1 MIDNTLLFTVERSRL
16 IQKINEYKNTHT
28 GDEPY
33 LIMNLITYSVLSGKY
48 PMQHMEH
55 DFEPNHK
62 FEYCNCKVLF
72 DESIEIGCVKVR

>member
-33 LIMNLITYSVLSGKY
+33 LIMNLITW
-48 PMQHMEH
+48 
-55 DFEPNHK
+55 
-62 FEYCNCKVLF
+62 
-72 DESIEIGCVKVR
+72 

>member
-16 IQKINEYKNTHT
+16 IQKINEYKITRI

-33 LIMNLITYSVLSGKY
+33 LIMNPITYSVLSGEH
-48 PMQHMEH
+48 PMQYMGY
-55 DFEPNHK
+55 DFGSHQK